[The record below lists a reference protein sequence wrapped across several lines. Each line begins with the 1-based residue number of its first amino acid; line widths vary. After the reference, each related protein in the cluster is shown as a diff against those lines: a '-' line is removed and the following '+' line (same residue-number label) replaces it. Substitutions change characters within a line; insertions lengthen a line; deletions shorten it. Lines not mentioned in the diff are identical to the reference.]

1 MNIKTKIMIS
11 LLSVAVVAAAVTTIV
26 LAANDKGT
34 FVGTV
39 TENGTNNPI
48 VGVSVTDG
56 RNVVKTNEKGGFEI
70 NGWRNRMRSG
80 RLR

>member
-1 MNIKTKIMIS
+1 MIS
-11 LLSVAVVAAAVTTIV
+11 LLSVAVVAAAV
-26 LAANDKGT
+26 KGT

-48 VGVSVTDG
+48 AGVSVTDG